1 MTTLSRERPV
11 IRLVE
16 GMSPAE
22 ALNTQPANSQ
32 RVILVVDDESGIRD
46 FLAAYLQSKNFRV
59 FTADSAEGALNLWPD
74 ISEDVALLI
83 TDIVMPGL
91 NGKRLSERLITEK
104 PSLKVIYMSGFL
116 PEEIAE
122 ETLDGTFFRKP
133 FHPQELFKAVCAA
146 LH

>member
-1 MTTLSRERPV
+1 
-11 IRLVE
+11 
-16 GMSPAE
+16 MSPAE
-22 ALNTQPANSQ
+22 ALNTQPGNAQ

-59 FTADSAEGALNLWPD
+59 FTAASAEDALDQWPD
-74 ISEDVALLI
+74 IGGEVDLLI

-91 NGKRLSERLITEK
+91 NGKRLSERLLTEK
-104 PSLKVIYMSGFL
+104 PSLKIIYMSGYL

-133 FHPQELFKAVCAA
+133 FHPHDLFKAVCAA

>member
-1 MTTLSRERPV
+1 
-11 IRLVE
+11 
-16 GMSPAE
+16 MSPAE
-22 ALNTQPANSQ
+22 ALNTQPGNSQ

-46 FLAAYLQSKNFRV
+46 FLAAYLQSKNFQV
-59 FTADSAEGALNLWPD
+59 FTAASAEQALDLWPD
-74 ISEDVALLI
+74 ICDAVDLLI

-91 NGKRLSERLITEK
+91 NGKRLSERLQGEK
-104 PSLKVIYMSGFL
+104 PALKVIYMSGYL

-133 FHPQELFKAVCAA
+133 FHPNELFKAVCAA

>member
-1 MTTLSRERPV
+1 
-11 IRLVE
+11 
-16 GMSPAE
+16 MSPAE

-59 FTADSAEGALNLWPD
+59 FTASSAEGALDLWPD
-74 ISEDVALLI
+74 ISGEVALLI

-91 NGKRLSERLITEK
+91 NGKRLSERLLTEK
-104 PSLKVIYMSGFL
+104 PSMKVIYMSGFL